1 MKKAKKIV
9 MGFLALMPLLW
20 LLLTVSTGI
29 MGARS
34 DISTYLFGTIHAKS
48 GTTDVIEYTENS
60 AAQAILEPFIPAGT
74 NYNTDFNEC
83 QRALFSFA
91 NTISS
96 VTFRGVGLMPNTYIL
111 IAVLYLFYLFVISL
125 MSIVVDFITLPIRL
139 VSGWLDD
146 AR

>member
-29 MGARS
+29 LGARS
-34 DISTYLFGTIHAKS
+34 DIKSYIFGTIHAKS
-48 GTTDVIEYTENS
+48 GTNSVIEYTDNS
-60 AAQAILEPFIPAGT
+60 PAQAILEPFIPAGIDF
-74 NYNTDFNEC
+74 NTDFNEC

-91 NTISS
+91 NTVSS
-96 VTFRGVGLMPNTYIL
+96 VTFRGIDSMPNTYIL
-111 IAVLYLFYLFVISL
+111 IVVLYLFYLFIISL